1 VSTEYLQFVH
11 IAGQYRPSRILSPR
25 FVVALSKLI
34 PGPLLM
40 LDYVL
45 GPCRS
50 RVERT
55 PTGRVL
61 LGGHPPQDGPQL
73 SEREIGLSR
82 RQEVI
87 SHEPRLWLRID
98 EPLAWRTVMP
108 RAHIAAG
115 VSHTFL
121 LTESGGIAYSTM
133 DTRKLAKLKGE
144 LKSKR
149 RSPQK
154 AKDLESFAKK
164 LGRELMGKRGKEPV
178 WVSREF
184 LLPPVSIPHHGGR
197 DMAIGTK
204 NAILDQLE
212 EDILEWEQRLSGDDD
227 DAG

>member
-1 VSTEYLQFVH
+1 
-11 IAGQYRPSRILSPR
+11 
-25 FVVALSKLI
+25 
-34 PGPLLM
+34 
-40 LDYVL
+40 
-45 GPCRS
+45 
-50 RVERT
+50 
-55 PTGRVL
+55 
-61 LGGHPPQDGPQL
+61 
-73 SEREIGLSR
+73 
-82 RQEVI
+82 
-87 SHEPRLWLRID
+87 
-98 EPLAWRTVMP
+98 
-108 RAHIAAG
+108 
-115 VSHTFL
+115 
-121 LTESGGIAYSTM
+121 M

-184 LLPPVSIPHHGGR
+184 RLPPVSIPHHGGR

-227 DAG
+227 AG